1 MTSSLPPNFCETYGK
16 EALSN
21 FWGKLK
27 DAMERMNMSSRA
39 YDRILKAAR
48 TIADLEAS
56 ADVIDHHTYLGN
68 NI

>member
-1 MTSSLPPNFCETYGK
+1 
-16 EALSN
+16 
-21 FWGKLK
+21 
-27 DAMERMNMSSRA
+27 MERMNMSSRA